1 MDQIRK
7 NKGNTMKYFK
17 QFCVILLVSF
27 IGEAL
32 KWVLPFPVPGSI
44 YGMVLLFVLLCLG
57 VIKLEQVQDVAV
69 FLIEIMPILF
79 VSAGV
84 RLMDSWDV
92 LQPILLPVVAIML
105 VTTVIVMVVAG
116 YGTQFVIRQKQKKE
130 TGRRGRPY
138 MNEILE
144 NSLFFGGILT
154 LCAYEVGVIIKKKWK
169 WAIFNP
175 LLIAIVLIVIVL
187 KVGHIEYRVYQT
199 GANYIDYLLTPATV
213 ALAVPLYQ
221 QVQTLKK
228 NAGAIFTGIVAGSF
242 AGMAS
247 VLGLSVAF
255 GLTHEQYVTLL
266 PKSITTAIGM
276 GVSEELG
283 GIVAITVAVI
293 ALTGIFGNIVADFV
307 LRKAHITDPVAK
319 GIAIG
324 TSSHAMGTAKALEM
338 GEKEGAM
345 SGLSIA
351 VAGVITVFG
360 ANLFALFY

>member
-116 YGTQFVIRQKQKKE
+116 YGTQFVIRQKQKKKQE
-130 TGRRGRPY
+130 
-138 MNEILE
+138 
-144 NSLFFGGILT
+144 GG
-154 LCAYEVGVIIKKKWK
+154 
-169 WAIFNP
+169 
-175 LLIAIVLIVIVL
+175 
-187 KVGHIEYRVYQT
+187 
-199 GANYIDYLLTPATV
+199 
-213 ALAVPLYQ
+213 
-221 QVQTLKK
+221 
-228 NAGAIFTGIVAGSF
+228 
-242 AGMAS
+242 
-247 VLGLSVAF
+247 
-255 GLTHEQYVTLL
+255 
-266 PKSITTAIGM
+266 
-276 GVSEELG
+276 
-283 GIVAITVAVI
+283 
-293 ALTGIFGNIVADFV
+293 AD
-307 LRKAHITDPVAK
+307 RT
-319 GIAIG
+319 
-324 TSSHAMGTAKALEM
+324 
-338 GEKEGAM
+338 
-345 SGLSIA
+345 
-351 VAGVITVFG
+351 
-360 ANLFALFY
+360 